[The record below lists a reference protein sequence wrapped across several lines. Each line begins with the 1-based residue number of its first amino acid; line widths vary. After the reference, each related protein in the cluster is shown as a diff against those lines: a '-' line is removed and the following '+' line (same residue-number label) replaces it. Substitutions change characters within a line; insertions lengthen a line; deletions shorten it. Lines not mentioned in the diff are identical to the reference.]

1 MNRAYKVDTGCQ
13 WFSPGSESRGRG
25 GGGEQVSQVHG
36 GEWWLV
42 GYNRQV
48 AVLGGERSILGPPG
62 PG

>member
-1 MNRAYKVDTGCQ
+1 MVQPRVRITGA
-13 WFSPGSESRGRG
+13 GR
-25 GGGEQVSQVHG
+25 GGEQVSQVHG